1 MNVSLSSLTV
11 LLLLS
16 CVVAAIAWTVTHE
29 EIFRGFREQ
38 FQQRSRFGPW
48 YVRKFFYVFT
58 CEYCF
63 SHYVAFGVVL
73 VTRYKLLLNDWR
85 GYGLAFFALV
95 WISNQL
101 MSLYNRLR
109 LDIKSTNLDGEI
121 KESALKTE
129 REKDERQ
136 L

>member
-1 MNVSLSSLTV
+1 MNVSLSSLTI

-16 CVVAAIAWTVTHE
+16 SVVACIAWTVTHE
-29 EIFRGFREQ
+29 EIFRDVREQ
-38 FQQRSRFGPW
+38 CQKRSKVGTWGFK
-48 YVRKFFYVFT
+48 KFFYVFT

-63 SHYVAFGVVL
+63 SHYVTLAVL
-73 VTRYKLLLNDWR
+73 IVTRYKLLLNDWR
-85 GYGLAFFALV
+85 GYGLAFFSMV

-109 LDIKSTNLDGEI
+109 LDIKSTNLEDAL
-121 KESALKTE
+121 KESTLKAVRKE
-129 REKDERQ
+129 RAQ